1 MYHAENVS
9 KAASLCLYKE
19 DVSRDIEGVPLQSLY
34 ASFVFRVDIR
44 GILEEDVLVTGDLHS
59 DMGSGGSQQS

>member
-9 KAASLCLYKE
+9 KAASLCLCKE

-34 ASFVFRVDIR
+34 ASFVFGVDIR